1 MNVALSHLTFAAAAS
16 CDWMQERLTEARAI
30 LVEAPRH
37 PDSLVILA
45 ARVVARQTDSASASE
60 CADAVDLWR
69 QLDRRPLH
77 AIAAAAFPNGG
88 AASTAAAPPKP
99 TPSAS

>member
-1 MNVALSHLTFAAAAS
+1 MNVAISHPTFAASAPCA
-16 CDWMQERLTEARAI
+16 WMQERLTEARAI

-45 ARVVARQTDSASASE
+45 ARVVARQTDSASE

-77 AIAAAAFPNGG
+77 AIATAAFPNGG
-88 AASTAAAPPKP
+88 AA
-99 TPSAS
+99 

>member
-1 MNVALSHLTFAAAAS
+1 MNVALSHPTFAASTS
-16 CDWMQERLTEARAI
+16 CDWMQQRLTEARAI

-45 ARVVARQTDSASASE
+45 ARVVAGQTESASE

-77 AIAAAAFPNGG
+77 AIVAAAFPKGG
-88 AASTAAAPPKP
+88 AA
-99 TPSAS
+99 